1 VANFGQEI
9 SKIFE
14 FTKAMRVLILGA
26 TGRVGQWL
34 LNHLP
39 PLFPSTQWVGTSRSP
54 SALPFIQQFQP
65 FTDDWS
71 ALGTFDVVINAAG
84 AVPESDHASFS
95 EVHVLLPRLLIE
107 NRHLIGMPRILHFSA
122 LHADP
127 SHPIGF
133 LRTKGQGDEILT
145 KQPDVMLLKPAI
157 VCFPD
162 AMLVRKLKKLLALS
176 KFFLGRAPL
185 PHGFLDTKIQPISP
199 EDMVSAVAQ
208 ALNEVHLPKSLDL
221 VGGDTFTFGELIQL
235 LARNSNQPFIGF
247 PIPNALVGAVT
258 KNFISIWFPGLVQY
272 DEFQL
277 GLKDQ
282 TAESNLL
289 EHFIGKKVS
298 STRFFWETTTFDE

>member
-1 VANFGQEI
+1 
-9 SKIFE
+9 
-14 FTKAMRVLILGA
+14 MRVLILGA

-39 PLFPSTQWVGTSRSP
+39 PLFPSAHWVGTSRSP

-65 FTDDWS
+65 LTDDWS
-71 ALGTFDVVINAAG
+71 SLGTFDVVINAAG
-84 AVPESDHASFS
+84 AVPESNHASFS

-133 LRTKGQGDEILT
+133 LRTKGQGDEILS
-145 KQPDVMLLKPAI
+145 KQPEVMLLKPAI
-157 VCFPD
+157 ICFPD
-162 AMLVRKLKKLLALS
+162 ALLVKKLKKLLALS

-185 PHGFLDTKIQPISP
+185 PNGFLDTKIQPVSP
-199 EDMVSAVAQ
+199 EDTIAVVAK
-208 ALNEVHLPKSLDL
+208 ALKDREWPKSLDL
-221 VGGDTFTFGELIQL
+221 VGGDTYTFGELIQL

-282 TAESNLL
+282 TADAQVMENFL
-289 EHFIGKKVS
+289 GRKVS
-298 STRFFWETTTFDE
+298 STKLFWEKTTFDE

>member
-1 VANFGQEI
+1 
-9 SKIFE
+9 
-14 FTKAMRVLILGA
+14 MRVLILGA

-39 PLFPSTQWVGTSRSP
+39 PRFPTANWVGTSRSP
-54 SALPFIQQFQP
+54 SALPNIQQFHP
-65 FTDDWS
+65 FTDSWS
-71 ALGTFDVVINAAG
+71 NLGTFDVVINAAG

-95 EVHVLLPRLLIE
+95 EVHVMLPRLLIE

-127 SHPIGF
+127 AHPIGF

-145 KQPDVMLLKPAI
+145 KQPGVMLLKPAI
-157 VCFPD
+157 ICFPD
-162 AMLVRKLKKLLALS
+162 ALLVRKLKKLLALS

-185 PHGFLDTKIQPISP
+185 PNGFLDTKIQPVSP
-199 EDMVSAVAQ
+199 EDTLSVVEK
-208 ALNEVHLPKSLDL
+208 ALTEVHLPKSLDL
-221 VGGDTFTFGELIQL
+221 VGGDTYTFGELIQL

-282 TAESNLL
+282 TAEVHVVENFL
-289 EHFIGKKVS
+289 ERKVS
-298 STRFFWETTTFDE
+298 STKLFWNVQDFSRQ